1 MRDQEDEIVVDGAE
15 RGTRMTRASLFAGAG
30 LGALSLAALG
40 CGAKADE
47 PAAASGGG
55 GMGPKRK
62 IHWAID
68 QSAAWQ
74 IPIDVGFND
83 AAKLLGWEYKK
94 AAIGA
99 ASSSA
104 SSQIDAMKRAALAK
118 PDVLVSDWWYKPQG
132 AAFDAIR
139 TDGIFTM
146 VIEADSF
153 PDERKKL
160 GFPYVGVDNYLSGYT
175 LGTRMAEELDK
186 AGKKTGVFVSGIPF
200 PGAVNLEIQDKAIRD
215 ALAKHNDEKGTS
227 FRVESFEDKA
237 DSNVAQA
244 SGLWR
249 AKVKQLGDDFV
260 GGTSGSDNFGTI
272 ITDILKTTGKQPG
285 DHVLGAFRSAAGTLK
300 GIRDGWIVAASDQS
314 YYPVGFVSAL
324 YAWLWL
330 ERGIPVLDYSPGADM
345 IDKSNLELIEKREAR
360 IADLAKQYKIK
371 AA

>member
-1 MRDQEDEIVVDGAE
+1 MKDHDDEMVEPGISGPRV
-15 RGTRMTRASLFAGAG
+15 TRASLLAGAG
-30 LGALSLAALG
+30 LGALSFGVLG
-40 CGAKADE
+40 CGAKAEDSG
-47 PAAASGGG
+47 AKASGTS
-55 GMGPKRK
+55 MGPKRK

-83 AAKLLGWEYKK
+83 AVKLLGWEYKK
-94 AAIGA
+94 AALG
-99 ASSSA
+99 SSS
-104 SSQIDAMKRAALAK
+104 SSSSTQIDAMKRAALAK

-132 AAFDAIR
+132 SAFDDIR
-139 TDGIFTM
+139 SDGIFTM

-160 GFPYVGVDNYLSGYT
+160 ALPYVGVDNYLSGYT

-186 AGKKTGVFVSGIPF
+186 AGKTTGVFVSGIPF
-200 PGAVNLEIQDKAIRD
+200 PGAVNLEIQDKAIRA
-215 ALAKHNDEKGTS
+215 ALDKHNKEKGTS

-249 AKVKQLGDDFV
+249 AKIKQLGDDFV
-260 GGTSGSDNFGTI
+260 GGTSGSDNFATI
-272 ITDILKTTGKQPG
+272 VTDILKTTGKQPG
-285 DHVLGAFRSAAGTLK
+285 DYVLGAFRSATGTLK
-300 GIRDGWIVAASDQS
+300 AIRDGWIQASSDQS
-314 YYPVGFVSAL
+314 YYPVGFVSAV

-330 ERGIPVLDYSPGADM
+330 ERSIPPLDYSPGADM

>member
-1 MRDQEDEIVVDGAE
+1 MKNHEDDNLDAQSMGPRIS
-15 RGTRMTRASLFAGAG
+15 RASLLAGAG
-30 LGALSLAALG
+30 LGALSLGMMG
-40 CGAKADE
+40 CGASAKE
-47 PAAASGGG
+47 PSAAGGSG

-68 QSAAWQ
+68 QAAAWQ
-74 IPIDVGFND
+74 IPIDVGFYD
-83 AAKLLGWEYKK
+83 AAALLGWEYRK
-94 AAIGA
+94 ATIGSS
-99 ASSSA
+99 SSSA
-104 SSQIDAMKRAALAK
+104 QTQIDAMKRAALAK

-132 AAFDAIR
+132 RAFDDIR
-139 TDGIFTM
+139 NDGTFTF

-175 LGTRMAEELDK
+175 LGTRMAEELVK
-186 AGKKTGVFVSGIPF
+186 AGKKSGVFVSGIPF

-215 ALAKHNDEKGTS
+215 ALNKSNKEKGTS

-249 AKVKQLGDDFV
+249 AKIKRLGDDFV

-272 ITDILKTTGKQPG
+272 ITDILKTTGKKPG
-285 DHVLGAFRSAAGTLK
+285 DHVLGAFRSATGTLK
-300 GIRDGWIVAASDQS
+300 GIRDGWIQASSDQS
-314 YYPVGFVSAL
+314 YYPVGFVAGV
-324 YAWLWL
+324 YAWMWL
-330 ERGIPVLDYSPGADM
+330 ERSIPPMDYMPGAEI
-345 IDKSNLELIEKREAR
+345 IDKSNLELVEKREAR
-360 IADLAKQYKIK
+360 IAALAKDYDIK